1 MLSIVVAVS
10 ENNVIGHAN
19 DLPWKLSGDLK
30 RVKALTMGH
39 HLIMGRK
46 TYESIGRPLPGRTTV
61 IITRQKNYAPDGCV
75 VVHNLFDA
83 IRFCWADSE
92 SFVFGGGEIF
102 KAALPHCEK
111 IYLTRIHSQIEGTVF
126 FPELNLK
133 EWEIQ
138 SEQYFPADEK
148 NEFACT
154 VFEMQRVKR

>member
-61 IITRQKNYAPDGCV
+61 IITRQKRYSPEGCTV
-75 VVHNLFDA
+75 VNSLFDA
-83 IRFCWADSE
+83 IKVSWNDNEA
-92 SFVFGGGEIF
+92 FVFGGGEIF
-102 KAALPHCEK
+102 KEALPHCDK
-111 IYLTRIHSQIEGTVF
+111 IYLTRVHTTIEGTVF
-126 FPELNLK
+126 FPELNMND
-133 EWEIQ
+133 WEIL
-138 SEQYFPADEK
+138 SEQSFPADEK

-154 VFEMQRVKR
+154 VFEMQRRKN

>member
-1 MLSIVVAVS
+1 MLSIIVAVA
-10 ENNVIGHAN
+10 ENNVIGASN

-61 IITRQKNYAPDGCV
+61 IITRQKKYSPPGCIV
-75 VVHNLFDA
+75 VNSLFDA
-83 IRFCWADSE
+83 IKYSWADSE

-102 KAALPHCEK
+102 KEALPFAEK
-111 IYLTRIHSQIEGTVF
+111 IYLTRIHTHANGTVC
-126 FPELNLK
+126 FPELNMD
-133 EWEIQ
+133 EWGIL
-138 SEQYFPADEK
+138 SEQSFPADEK

-154 VFEMQRVKR
+154 VFELERR

>member
-61 IITRQKNYAPDGCV
+61 IVTRQKRYAPEGCIV
-75 VVHNLFDA
+75 VNTFFDA
-83 IRFCWADSE
+83 IKVSWNDNEA
-92 SFVFGGGEIF
+92 FVFGGGEIF
-102 KAALPHCEK
+102 KVALPHCDK
-111 IYLTRIHSQIEGTVF
+111 IYLTRIHTTIEGTVF
-126 FPELNLK
+126 FPELNMD
-133 EWEIQ
+133 EWEIMA
-138 SEQYFPADEK
+138 EDKYPADEK

-154 VFEMQRVKR
+154 VFEMQRIKV